1 MLKQHQVGV
10 LFGLFVHAIGAA
22 RFVWTIAPLIVL
34 LGLASIPFPR
44 AKATIDSASLDAATH
59 SSGFTKMLAVAQQA
73 AVPFPYRAPAVDRST
88 RVAIAPIASSA
99 RSPAQRRE
107 SSIHAASFAD
117 AQAPVALRRIGDRWL
132 QARAEHALLHDSD
145 FTLGGIGERLL
156 RSHDAVLGV
165 QAMPGVDLTEAIIAL
180 RNDAI
185 GGVLHPRSSGATAR
199 VFGRSPG
206 EMARSAGATGEVHA
220 RVAVVA
226 ALPNRADVAAQSVDE
241 ATVRAERAV
250 SPLKLSHEQ
259 RNVANFIARRYR
271 VGADDVQRFVAHAYR
286 AAKDFRL
293 DPHLVLAVMSIESS
307 FNPNARSSA
316 GAQGLMQVLTRV
328 HLEKFEPFGGA
339 RAAFDP
345 MVNIN
350 VGSRILKDYLVREGT
365 VEGALKSYVGAAF
378 LSHDFGYGNKV
389 LRERARLA
397 AVAEGR
403 PIPEA
408 PTRRV
413 LHAAPVRGPAAPA
426 PTQAALE
433 VSEPIASGSYAGDP
447 GAKPLRDLRSL

>member
-1 MLKQHQVGV
+1 MLKQHQVGI

-34 LGLASIPFPR
+34 LGLASLPYPR
-44 AKATIDSASLDAATH
+44 AEATIDPASLHAATP
-59 SSGFTKMLAVAQQA
+59 SSGFTKMLAVAQRA
-73 AVPFPYRAPAVDRST
+73 AVPFPYRAPDAVGSA
-88 RVAIAPIASSA
+88 RVATASNASTA
-99 RSPAQRRE
+99 TVHAQRRGATVRP
-107 SSIHAASFAD
+107 AAFAGRQD
-117 AQAPVALRRIGDRWL
+117 PVVVRRIGDRWL
-132 QARAEHALLHDSD
+132 QARAEHSILHESEFALR
-145 FTLGGIGERLL
+145 GIGERLL
-156 RSHDAVLGV
+156 RSHDAVLGIE
-165 QAMPGVDLTEAIIAL
+165 AMPGVDLTEAIIAL
-180 RNDAI
+180 RNDTI
-185 GGVLHPRSSGATAR
+185 GGVLHPRSSSATAR
-199 VFGRSPG
+199 VFGRS
-206 EMARSAGATGEVHA
+206 TGETA
-220 RVAVVA
+220 RAVASAAEGNARDVVVA
-226 ALPNRADVAAQSVDE
+226 ALPERAGAAARDVAAT
-241 ATVRAERAV
+241 ALRAEGAV
-250 SPLKLSHEQ
+250 FPLKLSHEQ
-259 RNVANFIARRYR
+259 RSVASFIARRYR
-271 VGADDVQRFVAHAYR
+271 VGVDDVQRFVAHAYR

-345 MVNIN
+345 MANIN

-365 VEGALKSYVGAAF
+365 VEGALKSYVGAAQ

-389 LRERARLA
+389 LRERARIA

-403 PIPEA
+403 SIPEA

-413 LHAAPVRGPAAPA
+413 VRVAPVAAPVAPA
-426 PTQAALE
+426 PTQASLGAA
-433 VSEPIASGSYAGDP
+433 VPIASDRYGADP

>member
-1 MLKQHQVGV
+1 MLKQHQVGI

-34 LGLASIPFPR
+34 LGLALVPYPR
-44 AKATIDSASLDAATH
+44 AKATIDPASLDAATT
-59 SSGFTKMLAVAQQA
+59 SSGFAQMLAVAQRTA
-73 AVPFPYRAPAVDRST
+73 APFPYRASELDRPS
-88 RVAIAPIASSA
+88 RVA
-99 RSPAQRRE
+99 R
-107 SSIHAASFAD
+107 AAEV
-117 AQAPVALRRIGDRWL
+117 QQPVVMRRIGDRWL
-132 QARAEHALLHDSD
+132 QARAEHSSIQPVHDTDSP
-145 FTLGGIGERLL
+145 LRAIVERLL
-156 RSHDAVLGV
+156 RSHDATLAA
-165 QAMPGVDLTEAIIAL
+165 QAVPSVDLTEAIIAL
-180 RNDAI
+180 RNETMVGI
-185 GGVLHPRSSGATAR
+185 PQPRSTGATAR
-199 VFGRSPG
+199 IFGRNLADMSG
-206 EMARSAGATGEVHA
+206 AAGATRNALAHDV
-220 RVAVVA
+220 VVA
-226 ALPNRADVAAQSVDE
+226 GTPPKRVEVATNDVAQAVPH
-241 ATVRAERAV
+241 VERAI

-259 RNVANFIARRYR
+259 RKVSDFIARRYR
-271 VGADDVQRFVAHAYR
+271 VGVDDVQRFVAHAYR

-345 MVNIN
+345 MANIN

-365 VEGALKSYVGAAF
+365 VEGALKSYVGAAL
-378 LSHDFGYGNKV
+378 LSHDYGYGNKV
-389 LRERARLA
+389 LRERARIA

-413 LHAAPVRGPAAPA
+413 VHVMPAPAPAAPPAASAAPA
-426 PTQAALE
+426 PRAALQTT
-433 VSEPIASGSYAGDP
+433 DP
-447 GAKPLRDLRSL
+447 GGPDRYAEDATAQATGGLRSL